1 MPSSNLAFK
10 FHLNCPNEFVDQPSI
25 TIFSERYF
33 FGSRESGKTKCTK
46 RAGANIKPLLQQN
59 TTKDDTSA

>member
-33 FGSRESGKTKCTK
+33 FRFSRERKNKMYKTCWSQYK
-46 RAGANIKPLLQQN
+46 A
-59 TTKDDTSA
+59 SAAAEHNQG